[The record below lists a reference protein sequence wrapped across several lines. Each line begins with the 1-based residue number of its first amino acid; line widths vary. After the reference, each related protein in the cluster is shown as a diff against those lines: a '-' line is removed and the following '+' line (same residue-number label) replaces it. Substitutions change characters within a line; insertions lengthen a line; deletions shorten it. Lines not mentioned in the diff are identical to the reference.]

1 MMSRNTYD
9 GHRGSNSEIAS
20 NYKKQGHKDEEEFA
34 ALIGGKAI
42 PGQQKVDV
50 IGPNGT
56 KYSVKG
62 GATHWQILLYSESNF
77 KNNEWSDLG
86 NLFRE
91 CLECFPMNY
100 SQYAQDKILA
110 KQAIYKYIRQHSGKE
125 IYNHEDTIKL
135 NPKIKKNIKDTLRN
149 NHALLKDL
157 IGLKNTYLNAKFKL
171 QLATTKMKNKF
182 KEKGQI
188 KSFLEKGMFD
198 NENVEKLVV
207 KDGNEFLVFDKF
219 DILDIFESNLDVL
232 NSIAGH
238 GIDDIN
244 LDGQKTIMKYK
255 QNIIELEIRNDAS
268 VYRQVRFNMKRQKA
282 IDLFKLKTRK
292 VNSPI
297 DRIIS
302 YEINDI

>member
-1 MMSRNTYD
+1 MNGNTYD

-20 NYKKQGHKDEEEFA
+20 NYKKKGHMDEEEFA
-34 ALIGGKAI
+34 TLIGGKTI

-56 KYSVKG
+56 TYSCKG

-91 CLECFPMNY
+91 CLECFPINY
-100 SQYAQDKILA
+100 SQYAQDKIVA
-110 KQAIYKYIRQHSGKE
+110 KEAIYKYIRQKSGE
-125 IYNHEDTIKL
+125 EVYNHNDTMKID
-135 NPKIKKNIKDTLRN
+135 PQIKKNIKDTLRN
-149 NHALLKDL
+149 NHLLLKDL
-157 IGLKNTYLNAKFKL
+157 MGLENTYLNAKFQL
-171 QLATTKMKNKF
+171 QLATTKMRKKF
-182 KEKGQI
+182 EEKGQI

-207 KDGNEFLVFDKF
+207 KEDDNFLVFHKS
-219 DILDIFESNLDVL
+219 DILNIFESNLEVS
-232 NSIAGH
+232 NSVAGH

-255 QNIIELEIRNDAS
+255 QNIVELEIRNDAS

-282 IDLFKLKTRK
+282 IDLFKIKTRK
-292 VNSPI
+292 VNSSI
-297 DRIIS
+297 DRIIY
-302 YEINDI
+302 YEGNEI

>member
-1 MMSRNTYD
+1 
-9 GHRGSNSEIAS
+9 
-20 NYKKQGHKDEEEFA
+20 
-34 ALIGGKAI
+34 
-42 PGQQKVDV
+42 
-50 IGPNGT
+50 
-56 KYSVKG
+56 
-62 GATHWQILLYSESNF
+62 
-77 KNNEWSDLG
+77 
-86 NLFRE
+86 
-91 CLECFPMNY
+91 MNY